1 MQVFLIPIGA
11 DQYEPYYE
19 PVDGDDA
26 PADEERGFIA
36 RQRRRLAEMLREAEA
51 ERHRRH
57 SADGAGGA
65 DAPAGWGTRI
75 KRKVMRWIVE
85 RAAEQRLLWHLRT
98 ADAAT
103 LHAPHDLAA
112 HDALSVLISG
122 LKRDADRHFRWFLVN
137 LVLLIVSG
145 IFFFIPGPNLIGYY
159 FTFTTVGH
167 LLAWRGASRG
177 GARVAWQVA
186 PSEDLTGLRAALHL
200 PAPDKETRLQELADR
215 LGLQHL
221 VTFVER
227 LAVPSA

>member
-26 PADEERGFIA
+26 PPAEGGGFIA
-36 RQRRRLAEMLREAEA
+36 RQRRRLADMLREAEA
-51 ERHRRH
+51 ERHRRYG
-57 SADGAGGA
+57 SEGEAGAGA
-65 DAPAGWGTRI
+65 TGWGARI
-75 KRKVMRWIVE
+75 KRNVMRWIVE

-103 LHAPHDLAA
+103 LHAPDDLAP
-112 HDALSVLISG
+112 HQALSVLVGG

-137 LVLLIVSG
+137 LALLIVSG

-159 FTFTTVGH
+159 FTFTTMGH

-177 GARVAWQVA
+177 GAQVAWQVA
-186 PSEDLTGLRAALHL
+186 ASEDLTGLRAALRL
-200 PAPDKETRLQELADR
+200 PAAEKETRLKELAGR

-221 VTFVER
+221 ATFVER